1 MQHYWDWFCALP
13 VAISVH
19 YTLTEMR
26 KTVSTHMHVH
36 HIWCN
41 VEPSSYNMTL
51 PSATLQLL
59 IAFCFQN
66 NNFHKFVAK
75 FCLYIRNH
83 STFLSSPHWFRQF
96 IVSAPHIQD
105 LVLNELLTKE
115 SQAGRL
121 FFFFPFLSSLSVS
134 SICTADNI
142 RAVTDI
148 LWRTTFLFYIYFLRN
163 VESLKT
169 DFTSLQTQWNNQCLL
184 FCAEALWVFLL
195 NKSNQL
201 IYNNDIILLI
211 A

>member
-59 IAFCFQN
+59 IAFKTIFIN
-66 NNFHKFVAK
+66 LLLSFV
-75 FCLYIRNH
+75 F
-83 STFLSSPHWFRQF
+83 TFVTIP
-96 IVSAPHIQD
+96 P
-105 LVLNELLTKE
+105 
-115 SQAGRL
+115 
-121 FFFFPFLSSLSVS
+121 SSLHHTDLGNLLCQLPTYKTLFWMNCLQKKAKLVDFSFFSLFCPPSHLVS